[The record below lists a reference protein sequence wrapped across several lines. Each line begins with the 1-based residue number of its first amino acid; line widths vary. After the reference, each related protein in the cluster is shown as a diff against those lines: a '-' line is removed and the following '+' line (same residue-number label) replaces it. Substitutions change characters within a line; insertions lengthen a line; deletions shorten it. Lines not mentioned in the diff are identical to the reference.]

1 MEGPVSQTT
10 NCERVPRRR
19 DARWESTLAR
29 RQSVACGSSLHE
41 VAAMEDRN
49 ADDQAAEDTGPI
61 FQPNQPDAGED
72 AHLARQL
79 RLACFQRRVR
89 GVRGL
94 ELQLHTGSSEVEN
107 PPDANGKSEDE
118 QGDGEELLQRFKV
131 TYKSFRNHESL
142 VRAERND
149 GERKREGHGGPQE
162 SGPACPRLQLKQAN
176 AHAKSY
182 RDQERWQQS
191 QAEKCHGVGLVSMP
205 PVVGGQCRQAP
216 KNPAPDH
223 QGRSAAQDGE
233 SSGGGDTGG
242 ARVGW

>member
-1 MEGPVSQTT
+1 MFRPLKIRAQFFSRISPTPVK
-10 NCERVPRRR
+10 
-19 DARWESTLAR
+19 
-29 RQSVACGSSLHE
+29 
-41 VAAMEDRN
+41 M
-49 ADDQAAEDTGPI
+49 
-61 FQPNQPDAGED
+61 
-72 AHLARQL
+72 
-79 RLACFQRRVR
+79 RLAWFQRRVR
-89 GVRGL
+89 GVHGL
-94 ELQLHTGSSEVEN
+94 ELQLHTGSGEVEN

-182 RDQERWQQS
+182 RDQERWHQS

-205 PVVGGQCRQAP
+205 PVVVG
-216 KNPAPDH
+216 
-223 QGRSAAQDGE
+223 GRSPVVRGAAPADGTAGAVE
-233 SSGGGDTGG
+233 SP
-242 ARVGW
+242 